1 MITVFNRKELII
13 SSIDSN
19 IISLKIDPE
28 SITADTSPLCG
39 AEEILEGEYKRLNLT
54 DTQLEEARQRLNVP
68 SDIEVQ
74 FTQETPQYWYAGAR
88 WLVYVGVYA
97 DGKFLAGASFDPLN
111 MEMCTDIYTYSG
123 I

>member
-68 SDIEVQ
+68 SDID
-74 FTQETPQYWYAGAR
+74 WYAGAR